1 MTTDLPAGTL
11 ILASLCS
18 PGCLPQAN
26 LAWEHR
32 KAAGKCR
39 TLLTILLVS
48 HSWSQ
53 IKALSQ
59 GSTQLLLSVLC
70 PGPSLA
76 RFPCLLTWSAFL
88 ALMGA
93 G

>member
-1 MTTDLPAGTL
+1 MDLPACTL
-11 ILASLCS
+11 TLASLCS
-18 PGCLPQAN
+18 PDCLPQAN
-26 LAWEHR
+26 SAWEHW
-32 KAAGKCR
+32 KTAGKCR
-39 TLLTILLVS
+39 TLLTILLLS

-59 GSTQLLLSVLC
+59 GNTQLLLSVLC
-70 PGPSLA
+70 LGPSLA
-76 RFPCLLTWSAFL
+76 HSPCCLTWSAFL